1 MSMPASPSSPALPA
15 PPLSLRG
22 VEVRAGANTILAS
35 IDLSLHPGEL
45 VGLIGPS
52 GAGKSTLIK
61 VLLGLRAPS
70 EGRVEAGGQPLSALG
85 PVGYVPQDDALH
97 LSLRVAE
104 SLDYAARLRRPE
116 LDEAARADKVREVCA
131 RVGLADR
138 MALEVGRLS
147 GGQRKRVSVALE
159 LLTEPP
165 VLILDE
171 PTSGLDPG
179 MEAQLMAL
187 FQEVARGG
195 RVVMV
200 ATHAMQ
206 SLDRCDALVVLVG
219 GRLAFCGP
227 PRAALDWFQ
236 TDRYTGIFDVLKQ
249 HAPPVW
255 GRKWSGRAADP
266 PRAAP
271 TLVPPPPGS
280 PPPPVAAPAGAPPDA
295 RAAALAELAAIKARM
310 RGEGSS

>member
-1 MSMPASPSSPALPA
+1 MAPSLPTGD
-15 PPLSLRG
+15 LTLRG
-22 VEVRAGANTILAS
+22 VEVRAGATTILS
-35 IDLSLHPGEL
+35 GMNLTLRPGEL

-52 GAGKSTLIK
+52 GAGKSTMIK
-61 VLLGLRAPS
+61 VLLGIREPT
-70 EGRVEAGGQPLSALG
+70 EGKVEAGGQPLSALG

-97 LSLRVAE
+97 LSLTVAE
-104 SLDYAARLRRPE
+104 SLDFSAQLRLPDLEEEARAARI
-116 LDEAARADKVREVCA
+116 REVCA
-131 RVGLADR
+131 AVGLAER
-138 MALEVGRLS
+138 MDLKIGRLS

-187 FQEVARGG
+187 FQEVARTG

-206 SLDRCDALVVLVG
+206 SLERCDALVVLVG

-227 PRAALDWFQ
+227 PQSALSWFE
-236 TDRYTGIFDVLKQ
+236 TDRYTGVFEELKK
-249 HAPPVW
+249 HAPLVW
-255 GRKWSGRAADP
+255 GRRWQQQGAQLAARP
-266 PRAAP
+266 APTLRPAPLTASPSAPSPAPTTPNPRAA
-271 TLVPPPPGS
+271 
-280 PPPPVAAPAGAPPDA
+280 AE
-295 RAAALAELAAIKARM
+295 AELAALKAKL
-310 RGEGSS
+310 RGGGA

>member
-1 MSMPASPSSPALPA
+1 MPDPA
-15 PPLSLRG
+15 PTPGELRLSG
-22 VEVRAGANTILAS
+22 VEVRAGATTILHAM
-35 IDLSLHPGEL
+35 SLALRPGEL

-70 EGRVEAGGQPLSALG
+70 EGRVEAGGRPLSALG

-97 LSLRVAE
+97 LSLGVAE
-104 SLDYAARLRRPE
+104 SLDFSARLRLPE
-116 LDEAARADKVREVCA
+116 LDEEARAARVREVCA
-131 RVGLADR
+131 AVGLEDR
-138 MALEVGRLS
+138 VALRVGRLS

-187 FQEVARGG
+187 FQQVARTG
-195 RVVMV
+195 RVVLV

-227 PRAALDWFQ
+227 PRAALDWFV
-236 TDRYTGIFDVLKQ
+236 TDRYTGIFDELKK
-249 HAPPVW
+249 HAPLVW
-255 GRKWSGRAADP
+255 GRRWQQQGGAL

-271 TLVPPPPGS
+271 PPLPS
-280 PPPPVAAPAGAPPDA
+280 PVAAPAGPPAPAADPRA
-295 RAAALAELAAIKARM
+295 RAEAELAALKARL
-310 RGEGSS
+310 RGEGGP